1 MKRWKKKVEEECGTI
16 PMVLVQNK
24 MDLLYNSA
32 VDRYIFIVIKILRYS
47 LLIDIQ
53 YQYGVRLHAADIRI
67 KWLW

>member
-1 MKRWKKKVEEECGTI
+1 VKRWKKKVEEECGTI

-32 VDRYIFIVIKILRYS
+32 VDRYIFTFMMILWYS

-53 YQYGVRLHAADIRI
+53 HQCGVSMD
-67 KWLW
+67 